1 MPERKG
7 KGNLIRVYRSQGWI
21 SPVLLVDGR
30 MEGVW
35 RHERKGG
42 RLVVEIEPFTE
53 QPGWV
58 RHGAEQEAER
68 VARCL
73 GGELKFIW
81 SLAYPKSWSSLW
93 RVTALWFSAP
103 RPRGAFPCC
112 GLIHTGVGALAREIG
127 DGEVLV
133 EHVSYADCPYEA
145 GYLR

>member
-42 RLVVEIEPFTE
+42 RLVVEIEPFAE

-68 VARCL
+68 LARFL

-81 SLAYPKSWSSLW
+81 SNP
-93 RVTALWFSAP
+93 
-103 RPRGAFPCC
+103 
-112 GLIHTGVGALAREIG
+112 
-127 DGEVLV
+127 
-133 EHVSYADCPYEA
+133 
-145 GYLR
+145 